1 MRNFYFVDDETGEDF
16 IVEAETLAKA
26 RYIAGDYF
34 NEAHFLREIDD
45 EEAEMLGVDT
55 YQKGEE
61 NEN

>member
-34 NEAHFLREIDD
+34 NEVHFLREIDD
-45 EEAEMLGVDT
+45 YEAEMLGVDT
-55 YQKGEE
+55 Y
-61 NEN
+61 